1 LFLLSPLQGDDG
13 MNQSFK
19 DQLMNWK
26 KDNLPAQSRSN
37 DTEKKLVTK
46 QQQPEKK
53 KEKLSDSDLKYLM
66 VVVDLECIER
76 EGAFRQR

>member
-1 LFLLSPLQGDDG
+1 

-19 DQLMNWK
+19 DQLKLWK
-26 KDNLPAQSRSN
+26 KDNMPTPPRSK
-37 DTEKKLVTK
+37 DIEKKPVIK

-66 VVVDLECIER
+66 GSSGPR
-76 EGAFRQR
+76 MYRARGGAFRQR